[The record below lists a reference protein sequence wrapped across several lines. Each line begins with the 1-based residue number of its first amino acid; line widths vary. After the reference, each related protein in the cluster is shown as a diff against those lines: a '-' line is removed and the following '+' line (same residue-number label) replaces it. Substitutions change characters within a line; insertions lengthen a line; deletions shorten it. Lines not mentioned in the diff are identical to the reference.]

1 MSARFR
7 ARRRLAHDVI
17 DRTREWAEGQD
28 DVRSCVVVV
37 SYAYDAPRMGSDVDI
52 VVVTTTPSAY
62 LTGLDFTAT
71 IAPRARAVRT
81 QTWGA
86 LTERRIRLPGGL
98 LVEFGF
104 VDPDWCA
111 LPLDPGTAHVLA
123 HGCWVLVDDGCIRVA
138 LESLYGRKEP

>member
-28 DVRSCVVVV
+28 DVRACVVVG
-37 SYAYDAPRMGSDVDI
+37 SYARGAPRMGSDVDL

-81 QTWGA
+81 QAWGA

-104 VDPDWCA
+104 VAPGWCA
-111 LPLDPGTAHVLA
+111 LPLDPGTARVLA
-123 HGCWVLVDDGCIRVA
+123 RGCWTLLDDGSIDAA
-138 LESLYGRKEP
+138 LESLHPKEEP